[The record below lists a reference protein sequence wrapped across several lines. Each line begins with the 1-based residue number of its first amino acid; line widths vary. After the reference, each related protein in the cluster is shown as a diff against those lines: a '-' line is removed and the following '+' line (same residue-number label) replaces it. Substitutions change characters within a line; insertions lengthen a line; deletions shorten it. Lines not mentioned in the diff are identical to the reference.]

1 MGGINLNESG
11 LDFVRQVFVTFGGNT
26 TVLTLFL
33 LSVLYLALKGK
44 KEERYVFVTTAVFL
58 AFTVY
63 NPFAVKYILGKLG
76 MVNVYYR
83 FFWILPM
90 VLTIG
95 YACTK
100 VVGGQKKGWRRY
112 LTAAALAAVIC
123 FGGNSVLAG
132 GLPKLPDNQYK
143 MPDDLLAVCTVL
155 HEEAG
160 EGTVRVVFEPDFNL
174 IVRQY
179 DASFELVL
187 DRDMVLTYQGSNT
200 VSTDALTEQE
210 IEDETKILQIITQM
224 DLSLD
229 QKEFYRSLREMNA
242 EYIVLSSSSAAVSY
256 VETAGCIPVREV
268 EGHII
273 SAWKKSKKEDL
284 FLNKAKDYIQLHLN
298 ILLFSLTSVF
308 SKAASVQLNRGG
320 IKNPLLYVFLFLM
333 VANCGIYAIAWQK
346 VIKKFSLSTAYANR
360 SVYLIW
366 SQIWAV
372 LIFHENLTVKK
383 YHRPS
388 DCAGGSYGGAAI

>member
-1 MGGINLNESG
+1 MGGINESG

-132 GLPKLPDNQYK
+132 GGRITSTRCQMIFWPS
-143 MPDDLLAVCTVL
+143 VRCCTKKR
-155 HEEAG
+155 E
-160 EGTVRVVFEPDFNL
+160 REP
-174 IVRQY
+174 
-179 DASFELVL
+179 
-187 DRDMVLTYQGSNT
+187 
-200 VSTDALTEQE
+200 
-210 IEDETKILQIITQM
+210 
-224 DLSLD
+224 
-229 QKEFYRSLREMNA
+229 
-242 EYIVLSSSSAAVSY
+242 
-256 VETAGCIPVREV
+256 
-268 EGHII
+268 
-273 SAWKKSKKEDL
+273 
-284 FLNKAKDYIQLHLN
+284 
-298 ILLFSLTSVF
+298 
-308 SKAASVQLNRGG
+308 
-320 IKNPLLYVFLFLM
+320 
-333 VANCGIYAIAWQK
+333 
-346 VIKKFSLSTAYANR
+346 
-360 SVYLIW
+360 
-366 SQIWAV
+366 
-372 LIFHENLTVKK
+372 
-383 YHRPS
+383 
-388 DCAGGSYGGAAI
+388 

>member
-160 EGTVRVVFEPDFNL
+160 EGT
-174 IVRQY
+174 
-179 DASFELVL
+179 
-187 DRDMVLTYQGSNT
+187 NT

-273 SAWKKSKKEDL
+273 FRVEEK
-284 FLNKAKDYIQLHLN
+284 
-298 ILLFSLTSVF
+298 
-308 SKAASVQLNRGG
+308 
-320 IKNPLLYVFLFLM
+320 
-333 VANCGIYAIAWQK
+333 
-346 VIKKFSLSTAYANR
+346 
-360 SVYLIW
+360 
-366 SQIWAV
+366 
-372 LIFHENLTVKK
+372 
-383 YHRPS
+383 
-388 DCAGGSYGGAAI
+388 

>member
-1 MGGINLNESG
+1 MGGINLDESG
-11 LDFVRQVFVTFGGNT
+11 LDFVRQVFVTFGGIT

-273 SAWKKSKKEDL
+273 FRVEEK
-284 FLNKAKDYIQLHLN
+284 
-298 ILLFSLTSVF
+298 
-308 SKAASVQLNRGG
+308 
-320 IKNPLLYVFLFLM
+320 
-333 VANCGIYAIAWQK
+333 
-346 VIKKFSLSTAYANR
+346 
-360 SVYLIW
+360 
-366 SQIWAV
+366 
-372 LIFHENLTVKK
+372 
-383 YHRPS
+383 
-388 DCAGGSYGGAAI
+388 

>member
-44 KEERYVFVTTAVFL
+44 KEEKYVFVTTAIFL
-58 AFTVY
+58 ALTVY

-83 FFWILPM
+83 FFWILPI
-90 VLTIG
+90 VLTVG
-95 YACTK
+95 YVCTK
-100 VVGGQKKGWRRY
+100 IVAEQKKGWRRY

-132 GLPKLPDNQYK
+132 GLPQVPGNQYK

-155 HEEAG
+155 HETADE
-160 EGTVRVVFEPDFNL
+160 ETPRVVFEPDYNL

-200 VSTDALTEQE
+200 VSTGALTEQE
-210 IEDETKILQIITQM
+210 IEDETKILQVITQT
-224 DLSLD
+224 DLSLNP
-229 QKEFYRSLREMNA
+229 KAFRRSLAAMHA
-242 EYIVLSSSSAAVSY
+242 EYLVLSKTSTALSY
-256 VETAGCIPVREV
+256 VQAAGCVPVRET
-268 EGHII
+268 EEHII
-273 SAWKKSKKEDL
+273 
-284 FLNKAKDYIQLHLN
+284 
-298 ILLFSLTSVF
+298 
-308 SKAASVQLNRGG
+308 
-320 IKNPLLYVFLFLM
+320 
-333 VANCGIYAIAWQK
+333 
-346 VIKKFSLSTAYANR
+346 
-360 SVYLIW
+360 
-366 SQIWAV
+366 
-372 LIFHENLTVKK
+372 
-383 YHRPS
+383 YHVEEK
-388 DCAGGSYGGAAI
+388 